1 MPVRTLRLRIGLPR
15 RARRLA
21 FRSRP
26 LLGRGLEVAQTTLEV
41 VEDETDR
48 GLRLRR
54 RRDQAIAVPDD
65 EDAPGLEGD
74 LELREL
80 AGLVGCLAPL
90 LGFGQQGL
98 CLARDVLRTLLVC
111 ERGADNL
118 AAAIED
124 DSGADLRGDL
134 AQALEGGG
142 SVHGFTL
149 TRVSSNVILPW
160 SCIARWRSS
169 TGTAGPTSRP

>member
-15 RARRLA
+15 RPRRLA
-21 FRSRP
+21 FRTGP
-26 LLGRGLEVAQTTLEV
+26 LLGRGRGLEVAQATLEV

-65 EDAPGLEGD
+65 EDAPGLEGA

-98 CLARDVLRTLLVC
+98 CLVRDLLRTLLVY

-118 AAAIED
+118 AAALED

-149 TRVSSNVILPW
+149 TRAEASLAMP
-160 SCIARWRSS
+160 
-169 TGTAGPTSRP
+169 